1 MADAESSS
9 ITNSSLAPSTTPT
22 SILDSLPPHS
32 SDRTASTDKV
42 DRRASLG
49 LIDAA
54 RVRFSKDFSSLLRSN
69 SKSQS
74 QRIRTVLSSQT
85 EDPENEHPLYPNY
98 VKLASHTVDLHLQTM
113 DDSPDER
120 PGRGFGARIVNFLNR
135 SRSRSRS
142 KKRRSRSL
150 DAFPA
155 DPMPTSTAHLHSAS
169 LRLHARHSSLE
180 TDQDALVAGP
190 SRPITRSP
198 SRPLSG
204 TAAPA
209 GTSAK
214 PRSRRVPE
222 QIAVHNAAP
231 TATAEIVAQVVPVE
245 QTKSSS
251 SKKGKT
257 FNIFNILLSSPKKGS
272 FSESARGRSRPNT
285 PTAAASAP
293 PPPPDQQLWHGSDN
307 RAWEVK
313 SGSNR
318 SQKSTRKA
326 LAVDMGED
334 REAQCLPYKS
344 ADGRSAAVP
353 GLIVPQPRRAPIHV
367 LNSPPPMPRGGYSNS
382 GRVED
387 KQYEED
393 DRDAQA
399 SVMEGRCS
407 PLCGFGG
414 SSSKGSHASQEKG
427 KEKEKERMRGARER
441 SWERERGYD
450 KKEKEREKEKEKARE
465 RRRDKE
471 KEKEREHI
479 THPRRVGSPLPR
491 DHRPRESTSAVAVAS
506 AVAPVLPLEKTT
518 SNRSAGSKNSAGKE

>member
-9 ITNSSLAPSTTPT
+9 ITDSSLAPSTTPT

-54 RVRFSKDFSSLLRSN
+54 RVRFSKDSISHILSLILVR
-69 SKSQS
+69 
-74 QRIRTVLSSQT
+74 VHVAVQT

-204 TAAPA
+204 TAVPA
-209 GTSAK
+209 STSAK
-214 PRSRRVPE
+214 PRARRVPD

-231 TATAEIVAQVVPVE
+231 TATAELVAQVVPVE

-251 SKKGKT
+251 SRKGKT

-272 FSESARGRSRPNT
+272 FSESTRGRSRPST
-285 PTAAASAP
+285 PTAAAAAP

-318 SQKSTRKA
+318 SQKSTRKG
-326 LAVDMGED
+326 LAVDMEED
-334 REAQCLPYKS
+334 RDAQFLPCKS

-367 LNSPPPMPRGGYSNS
+367 LNSPPPMHRSGYSKS
-382 GRVED
+382 GRVHDRE
-387 KQYEED
+387 YEED

-414 SSSKGSHASQEKG
+414 SPSKGSHASQEKG

-441 SWERERGYD
+441 IGFRMTLVLTLSFGVFVDVHRFDANAIPLDGPYGLLAHIERLLDDAPGVD
-450 KKEKEREKEKEKARE
+450 Q
-465 RRRDKE
+465 RRK
-471 KEKEREHI
+471 
-479 THPRRVGSPLPR
+479 RVLLDRLLRVVQDS
-491 DHRPRESTSAVAVAS
+491 E
-506 AVAPVLPLEKTT
+506 
-518 SNRSAGSKNSAGKE
+518 NR